1 MNVKLYLESK
11 KDFETKV
18 DIITS
23 VVDKKNNFVFSGITK
38 DNKNISLT
46 YGEVQ

>member
-23 VVDKKNNFVFSGITK
+23 VVDKKNNFVFSWITK
-38 DNKNISLT
+38 DNKNISIT

>member
-38 DNKNISLT
+38 DNKSISVS
-46 YGEVQ
+46 YGEVE